1 MSVEKTALRAVIRT
15 RLRELNADKA
25 LAAEK
30 SRRAAAVLT
39 ESDAYKDA
47 DAVLAFLSFGTEIK
61 THDLVKQMLADGK
74 RVAIPRTFEN
84 EAAPACKTCAD
95 NKTVSASKA
104 CAASEAASACKASAA
119 NEAASASKASAA
131 ADKAPAACKANDVGD
146 DARMEFYWLSADAPL
161 EEQVEKGDFGILV
174 PRVSLPMVDPAA
186 LPEKTLMVLP
196 GVAFSKAGWRLGQGR
211 GFYDR
216 YLERALGSDLNNCSG
231 AARSHELTLVQRSE
245 LGSSVT
251 LAGFCYAL
259 QFVDDVPHDAWDKP
273 VDCII
278 TENGIHQISSR

>member
-15 RLRELNADKA
+15 RLRELNADKS

-30 SRRAAAVLT
+30 SSRASAVLT

-47 DAVLAFLSFGTEIK
+47 GAVLAFLSFGTEIK

-74 RVAIPRTFEN
+74 RVAIPRTFE
-84 EAAPACKTCAD
+84 
-95 NKTVSASKA
+95 
-104 CAASEAASACKASAA
+104 SE
-119 NEAASASKASAA
+119 
-131 ADKAPAACKANDVGD
+131 GD
-146 DARMEFYWLSADAPL
+146 DARMEFYWLSVDAPL

-174 PRVSLPMVDPAA
+174 PRESLPMVDPAA

-216 YLERALGSDLNNCSG
+216 YLERALGSGLKSALSLSCACGPKNV
-231 AARSHELTLVQRSE
+231 L
-245 LGSSVT
+245 

-259 QFVDDVPHDAWDKP
+259 QLVNDVPHDAWDKP
-273 VDCII
+273 VDCVI
-278 TENGIHQISSR
+278 TEDGIHPVI

>member
-25 LAAEK
+25 LAAER
-30 SRRAAAVLT
+30 SSRAAAVLT

-47 DAVLAFLSFGTEIK
+47 GAVLAFLSFGTEIK

-84 EAAPACKTCAD
+84 E
-95 NKTVSASKA
+95 
-104 CAASEAASACKASAA
+104 
-119 NEAASASKASAA
+119 
-131 ADKAPAACKANDVGD
+131 GD

-174 PRVSLPMVDPAA
+174 PRESLPMVDPSA

-216 YLERALGSDLNNCSG
+216 YLERVSVAGPKSAL
-231 AARSHELTLVQRSE
+231 
-245 LGSSVT
+245 SSSCACCPKSVL

-259 QFVDDVPHDAWDKP
+259 QLVNDVPHDTWDKP
-273 VDCII
+273 VDCVI
-278 TENGIHQISSR
+278 TEDGIHPVI

>member
-25 LAAEK
+25 LAAER
-30 SRRAAAVLT
+30 SSRAAAVLT

-47 DAVLAFLSFGTEIK
+47 GAVLAFLSFGTEIK

-74 RVAIPRTFEN
+74 RVAIPRTFE
-84 EAAPACKTCAD
+84 
-95 NKTVSASKA
+95 
-104 CAASEAASACKASAA
+104 SE
-119 NEAASASKASAA
+119 
-131 ADKAPAACKANDVGD
+131 GD
-146 DARMEFYWLSADAPL
+146 DTRMEFYWLSADTPL

-174 PRVSLPMVDPAA
+174 PRESLRMVDPAA

-216 YLERALGSDLNNCSG
+216 YLERALGSGLKS
-231 AARSHELTLVQRSE
+231 AL
-245 LGSSVT
+245 SSSCACGPKNVL

-259 QFVDDVPHDAWDKP
+259 QLVDDVPHDAWDKP
-273 VDCII
+273 VDCVI
-278 TENGIHQISSR
+278 TEDGIHPVI

>member
-25 LAAEK
+25 LAAER
-30 SRRAAAVLT
+30 SSRAAAVLT

-47 DAVLAFLSFGTEIK
+47 GAVLAFLSFGTEIK
-61 THDLVKQMLADGK
+61 THDLVKQMLADRK

-84 EAAPACKTCAD
+84 E
-95 NKTVSASKA
+95 
-104 CAASEAASACKASAA
+104 
-119 NEAASASKASAA
+119 
-131 ADKAPAACKANDVGD
+131 GD

-174 PRVSLPMVDPAA
+174 PRESLPMVDPAA

-216 YLERALGSDLNNCSG
+216 YLER
-231 AARSHELTLVQRSE
+231 V
-245 LGSSVT
+245 SVAGLKSVL

-259 QFVDDVPHDAWDKP
+259 QLVDDVPHDAWDKL
-273 VDCII
+273 VDCVI
-278 TENGIHQISSR
+278 TEDGIHPVI

>member
-25 LAAEK
+25 LAAER
-30 SRRAAAVLT
+30 SSRAARVLT

-47 DAVLAFLSFGTEIK
+47 GAVLAFLSFGTEIK

-84 EAAPACKTCAD
+84 EAASASKACAD
-95 NKTVSASKA
+95 NKTASASKA
-104 CAASEAASACKASAA
+104 CAAS
-119 NEAASASKASAA
+119 
-131 ADKAPAACKANDVGD
+131 D
-146 DARMEFYWLSADAPL
+146 DARMEFYWLSVDTPL

-174 PRVSLPMVDPAA
+174 PRESLPMVDPAA

-216 YLERALGSDLNNCSG
+216 FLARIGSVS
-231 AARSHELTLVQRSE
+231 RIS
-245 LGSSVT
+245 

-259 QFVDDVPHDAWDKP
+259 QLVNDVPHDAWDKP
-273 VDCII
+273 VDCVI
-278 TENGIHQISSR
+278 TEDGIHPVI

>member
-15 RLRELNADKA
+15 RLRELNADKS

-30 SRRAAAVLT
+30 SRRASAVLT
-39 ESDAYKDA
+39 ESDAYKNA
-47 DAVLAFLSFGTEIK
+47 GAVLAFLSFGTEIK
-61 THDLVKQMLADGK
+61 TYDLVKQMLADGK
-74 RVAIPRTFEN
+74 RVAIPRTFE
-84 EAAPACKTCAD
+84 
-95 NKTVSASKA
+95 
-104 CAASEAASACKASAA
+104 SE
-119 NEAASASKASAA
+119 
-131 ADKAPAACKANDVGD
+131 GD

-174 PRVSLPMVDPAA
+174 PRESLPMVDPAA

-216 YLERALGSDLNNCSG
+216 YLER
-231 AARSHELTLVQRSE
+231 V
-245 LGSSVT
+245 SVAGPKSVR
-251 LAGFCYAL
+251 LAGFCYVL
-259 QFVDDVPHDAWDKP
+259 QLVDDVPHDTWDKP

-278 TENGIHQISSR
+278 TEDGAFYMRPR

>member
-25 LAAEK
+25 LAAER
-30 SRRAAAVLT
+30 SSRAAAVLT

-47 DAVLAFLSFGTEIK
+47 GAVLAFLSFGTEIK

-74 RVAIPRTFEN
+74 RVAIPRTFE
-84 EAAPACKTCAD
+84 
-95 NKTVSASKA
+95 
-104 CAASEAASACKASAA
+104 SE
-119 NEAASASKASAA
+119 
-131 ADKAPAACKANDVGD
+131 GD
-146 DARMEFYWLSADAPL
+146 DARMEFYWLSADTPL

-174 PRVSLPMVDPAA
+174 PRESLPMVDLAA

-216 YLERALGSDLNNCSG
+216 YLERALGSGLKS
-231 AARSHELTLVQRSE
+231 AL
-245 LGSSVT
+245 SSSCACGPKTVL

-259 QFVDDVPHDAWDKP
+259 QLVNDVPHDAWDKP
-273 VDCII
+273 VDCVI
-278 TENGIHQISSR
+278 TEDGIHPVI

>member
-25 LAAEK
+25 LAAER
-30 SRRAAAVLT
+30 SSRAAAVLT

-47 DAVLAFLSFGTEIK
+47 GAVLAFLSFGTEIK

-84 EAAPACKTCAD
+84 EAA
-95 NKTVSASKA
+95 SASKA
-104 CAASEAASACKASAA
+104 CAAS
-119 NEAASASKASAA
+119 
-131 ADKAPAACKANDVGD
+131 D
-146 DARMEFYWLSADAPL
+146 DARMEFYWLSADTPL

-174 PRVSLPMVDPAA
+174 PRESLPMVDPAA

-216 YLERALGSDLNNCSG
+216 YLERVNVAGLKSAL
-231 AARSHELTLVQRSE
+231 
-245 LGSSVT
+245 SSSCACGPKNVL

-259 QFVDDVPHDAWDKP
+259 QLVDDVPHDAWDKP
-273 VDCII
+273 VDCVI
-278 TENGIHQISSR
+278 TEDGIHPDI

>member
-25 LAAEK
+25 LAAER
-30 SRRAAAVLT
+30 SSRAAAVFT

-47 DAVLAFLSFGTEIK
+47 GAVLAFLSFGTEIK

-84 EAAPACKTCAD
+84 E
-95 NKTVSASKA
+95 
-104 CAASEAASACKASAA
+104 
-119 NEAASASKASAA
+119 
-131 ADKAPAACKANDVGD
+131 GD

-174 PRVSLPMVDPAA
+174 PRESLPMVDPAA

-216 YLERALGSDLNNCSG
+216 YLER
-231 AARSHELTLVQRSE
+231 V
-245 LGSSVT
+245 SVAGLKSVL

-259 QFVDDVPHDAWDKP
+259 QLVDDVPHDTWDKP

-278 TENGIHQISSR
+278 TEDGAFYMRPR